1 MYDIISKNIPLEN
14 NMTRFF
20 RKFIPSVLI
29 ILIISGI
36 CAVSS
41 FAANGAELTNSFKT
55 NDSKIICVAHR
66 GDWHSYPENSAEAV
80 RAAAEYGVVSVDVK
94 VTQDGEIVLM
104 ADDTTERMCVDADG
118 KTVSGFVS
126 NYTLESLQEMYLR
139 SANGTVKNE
148 KTEFHP
154 ASLAEAVSAAGSDT
168 ALMLNLKCADFEA
181 VYNKVKALDIAD
193 SVIFRFSDKNKE
205 ILKTVSGKKDITVC
219 GNYQGNIIFLATSA
233 VKNSFAN
240 GINTVELGSK
250 NGHGV
255 LYDNFLMKRFAS
267 QGKAMVS
274 MTGGRCGKRTDNET
288 GWDDLIS
295 RGYSV
300 IETDYPAELTEYIEK
315 TASAK
320 AELERYLNLCRDTDT
335 KPFTTDTENAFI
347 SAVDEAD
354 KLLDGSVS
362 LSQLENARYNL
373 QSSFDNLTVGAKKA
387 VTLSFNLTAGRVI
400 AAVLCGAAVLG
411 AQIFL
416 YKKREKKN

>member
-1 MYDIISKNIPLEN
+1 
-14 NMTRFF
+14 MTRFF
-20 RKFIPSVLI
+20 KKFITYLLTVLTVI
-29 ILIISGI
+29 CL
-36 CAVSS
+36 CAVGS
-41 FAANGAELTNSFKT
+41 FASGDTERTKAFSENSG
-55 NDSKIICVAHR
+55 NVICIAHR

-80 RAAAEYGVVSVDVK
+80 RAAAEYGVISIDVK

-104 ADDTTERMCVDADG
+104 ADDTTERMCVDAEG

-126 NYTLESLQEMYLR
+126 NYTLEMLQEMYLR
-139 SANGTVKNE
+139 SANGTAKNGR
-148 KTEFHP
+148 TEFHP
-154 ASLAEAVSAAGSDT
+154 ASLADAASAAGGEA

-181 VYNKVKALDIAD
+181 VYSKVKALEITD
-193 SVIFRFSDKNKE
+193 SVIFRFSDKNKT
-205 ILKTVSGKKDITVC
+205 ILETVSGKNDITVC

-255 LYDNFLMKRFAS
+255 LYDNFLMKRFDS
-267 QGKAMVS
+267 QGRAMVS
-274 MTGGRCGKRTDNET
+274 MVGGRCGKRTDNET

-300 IETDYPAELTEYIEK
+300 IETDYPAELTEYIGK
-315 TASAK
+315 ISSAK
-320 AELERYLNLCRDTDT
+320 SELERHLNLCRDTDT
-335 KPFTTDTENAFI
+335 APFTTDTENAFL
-347 SAVDEAD
+347 SAVDKAE
-354 KLLDGSVS
+354 KLLGTSAS

-373 QSSFDNLTVGAKKA
+373 RSSFDSLTVGAKKA
-387 VTLSFNLTAGRVI
+387 VTLSFQLTSGRVI